1 MGDGYR
7 FRCLLK
13 QPEIDVQSTSNRKLP
28 NFYEKVTD
36 FLLESYRISKWWQNP
51 MSVEVWRDCQNR
63 TIQTCLTNR
72 LFMQSDWLFM
82 QKSVRMWYE
91 PCQDIKW
98 NIDRSHW
105 LQAFPC
111 IYGGQQFV
119 CIRCKDVQHLWEWQQ
134 PHRFSLL
141 INPVYTQKCIIF
153 EIMFPFVAVKP
164 NFCLYLQKL
173 SCTRQTE
180 SKTLFALVCKVFA

>member
-1 MGDGYR
+1 MALKVWCSIVFLYNLSIHIWCIKMGDGYG
-7 FRCLLK
+7 FWCLLK

-98 NIDRSHW
+98 NIDRSRW

-111 IYGGQQFV
+111 IYCGQQFV
-119 CIRCKDVQHLWEWQQ
+119 GIRCKDVLHLWERHN
-134 PHRFSLL
+134 PTDFLCLL
-141 INPVYTQKCIIF
+141 IRCIH
-153 EIMFPFVAVKP
+153 KST
-164 NFCLYLQKL
+164 LYLK
-173 SCTRQTE
+173 
-180 SKTLFALVCKVFA
+180 